1 MYRSVTSIQQ
11 KIQYQQ
17 IQDSLEAMER
27 DNKVHIKSTMHNKTS
42 KDHDNDSK
50 EFGHLKEITDDESTS
65 TGKMIDASDNRLFS
79 FMDTIKTTKVPKLKE
94 QLLDGTITE
103 KEYVQEIDR
112 TFELS
117 QLSKVN

>member
-1 MYRSVTSIQQ
+1 M
-11 KIQYQQ
+11 
-17 IQDSLEAMER
+17 EAMER
-27 DNKVHIKSTMHNKTS
+27 DNKVHIKRTMHNKTS
-42 KDHDNDSK
+42 RDNDNEYEK
-50 EFGHLKEITDDESTS
+50 FGNLKEITDDESTS
-65 TGKMIDASDNRLFS
+65 TGKMIDASDDRLFS